1 MDSGYRVQILG
12 QVIGLRAKQVQMAGI
27 EVSQVCF
34 GTEHITQ
41 AAPEFGGAL
50 LAEAMRLY
58 GVNFWDTDNSY
69 GSITQVAAALK
80 TVDREDVVIASKTY
94 GKTAEEAEYDIKR
107 TLAELCTDYVDI
119 FLLHEVAAGSLP
131 ALMPALSVL
140 LSAKDA
146 GVVRS
151 VGLSTHS
158 VQILSDAAEIDGIE
172 IVCAPLN
179 YKGIQIEE
187 GTLDAMLGA
196 LDKAHNKH
204 DKGVY
209 VIKTLG
215 AGELASDVRR
225 ALEWVLQY
233 KDRIDVYNIG
243 VAFLSEMRENLEII
257 K

>member
-1 MDSGYRVQILG
+1 MGEKILKANRV
-12 QVIGLRAKQVQMAGI
+12 RMAGI
-27 EVSQVCF
+27 ELSQVCF

-50 LAEAMRLY
+50 LAEAMRIH

-80 TVDREDVVIASKTY
+80 MVKREDVVIASKTY
-94 GKTAEEAEYDIKR
+94 GKTAGEAKHDIKR
-107 TLAELCTDYVDI
+107 TLAELGTDYMDL

-131 ALMPALSVL
+131 ALMPALGAL
-140 LSAKDA
+140 REAKAA
-146 GVVRS
+146 GIIRA

-158 VQILSDAAEIDGIE
+158 VQILTDAAELDGIE
-172 IVCAPLN
+172 FVCAPLN
-179 YKGIQIEE
+179 YKGIQIDE
-187 GTLDAMLGA
+187 GTLEGMLEA
-196 LDKAHNKH
+196 LDKAHNKCG
-204 DKGVY
+204 KGVY

-215 AGELASDVRR
+215 AGDLVYDVRS

-243 VAFLSEMRENLEII
+243 VAFLSEMRENLEILHRHI
-257 K
+257 PMTEV